1 MKKEWYDDRFN
12 FLFDFFLQV
21 NKLRD
26 KMETI
31 LKSKIAGGEI
41 SPQDIKQEVS
51 KVNYK

>member
-1 MKKEWYDDRFN
+1 M
-12 FLFDFFLQV
+12 

-31 LKSKIAGGEI
+31 LKSKMAGGEI

-51 KVNYK
+51 KLNKKKLYVLK

>member
-1 MKKEWYDDRFN
+1 M
-12 FLFDFFLQV
+12 

-31 LKSKIAGGEI
+31 LKSKMAGGEI

-51 KVNYK
+51 EVHYK